1 MLARG
6 RQEVTYLDHPYGS
19 VLLLCGHPRTARS
32 WTAICCAG
40 LLIPSLQSEH
50 GFTSECLAKT
60 GTWHTCL
67 QRANGCLSCFRWHLR
82 HYETHWNLTWHG
94 FTFTEI
100 SAFKNLLEE
109 KKEKESK
116 KKKVK
121 AVIIPPGP
129 HWLKEHLNDSQV
141 IGDWVKTHRGPYFND
156 LSTRC

>member
-1 MLARG
+1 MITSMLALNTTKNIKKLFSGAQTHWATSTVVGCYPIIMMLARG

-67 QRANGCLSCFRWHLR
+67 QRANGRLSCFRWHLR

-109 KKEKESK
+109 KKKWK
-116 KKKVK
+116 
-121 AVIIPPGP
+121 
-129 HWLKEHLNDSQV
+129 Q
-141 IGDWVKTHRGPYFND
+141 
-156 LSTRC
+156 